1 MVQSHIDK
9 TIQYPDIKTIE
20 PDDIGYDAVQFQI
33 ELMPDMEAMIALGK
47 VRYTYVDKGVLYL
60 PVYLIHKGSIFDQIG
75 VYEFLG
81 KNYVNLFDSDGDF
94 DITQLKN
101 PIPLFYPFVTP
112 NYLQKQLN
120 ISDDSDEE
128 NAHEETKRAE
138 TKPGSHQK
146 GAEEGDPVETDQR
159 SSPNKATLLE
169 QIREAEDDSSSVEEE
184 GMHIRLM
191 NEDMAERQ
199 KYIKKTGHNW
209 LQIYMKNSHYHII
222 NNTFFNV

>member
-47 VRYTYVDKGVLYL
+47 VRYTFVDKGVLYL
-60 PVYLIHKGSIFDQIG
+60 PVYLIHKGSISDQIG

-94 DITQLKN
+94 DITRLEN

-112 NYLQKQLN
+112 NYLQKQL
-120 ISDDSDEE
+120 ILRF
-128 NAHEETKRAE
+128 H
-138 TKPGSHQK
+138 HQW
-146 GAEEGDPVETDQR
+146 
-159 SSPNKATLLE
+159 SINTLNN
-169 QIREAEDDSSSVEEE
+169 QSRTSSS
-184 GMHIRLM
+184 
-191 NEDMAERQ
+191 N
-199 KYIKKTGHNW
+199 
-209 LQIYMKNSHYHII
+209 
-222 NNTFFNV
+222 